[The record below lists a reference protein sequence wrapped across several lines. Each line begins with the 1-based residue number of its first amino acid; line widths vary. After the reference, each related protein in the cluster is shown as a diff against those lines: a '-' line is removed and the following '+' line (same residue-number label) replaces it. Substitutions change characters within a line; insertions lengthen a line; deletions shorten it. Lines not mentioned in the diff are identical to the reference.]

1 NHRNEGS
8 LLDADHPAKGVL
20 FARRSTAPLR
30 FPQENPMRYNIL
42 GRTGLFV
49 SELCLGTMTF
59 GGGSGIY
66 SSMGGL
72 QQKDADGLVKT
83 AIDAGINF
91 IDTSDV
97 YSKGLSEQITGQ
109 ALRNVGIAREDV
121 IVATKFFGPTGDGPN
136 ARGTSRSH
144 MLYALEGSL
153 KRLQVDHI
161 DLYQIH
167 GFDQITPMEET
178 LRALETVV
186 QQGKVRYIGV
196 SNWAAWQIAKAV
208 GISNQ
213 FNLSR
218 FASLQAHYTIAGRD
232 LERELVP
239 MMESEGIGLMVWS
252 PLAGGFLSGKYGR
265 DGAKDGDNRRATFD
279 FPPVNEERG
288 YDVIDAMKLIADAKG
303 VSVAQIALAWLL
315 HQKAVTS
322 VIIGAKK
329 PEQLDDNIAATKVAL
344 TGAEL
349 KTLDEVSKLPAE
361 YRGWVFEFQ
370 SKVRGDQLKQEPRGA
385 S

>member
-1 NHRNEGS
+1 
-8 LLDADHPAKGVL
+8 
-20 FARRSTAPLR
+20 
-30 FPQENPMRYNIL
+30 MRYNIL

-72 QQKDADGLVKT
+72 QQEETDGLVKT
-83 AIDAGINF
+83 AVNAGINF

-97 YSKGLSEQITGQ
+97 YSKGFSEQITGQ
-109 ALRNVGIAREDV
+109 ALRNLGIAREDV
-121 IVATKFFGPTGDGPN
+121 ILATKFFGPTGDGPN

-213 FNLSR
+213 FNLAR

-239 MMESEGIGLMVWS
+239 MMASEGIGLIVWS
-252 PLAGGFLSGKYGR
+252 PLAGGFLSGKYSR
-265 DGAKDGDNRRATFD
+265 DGARGGDSRRATFD

-288 YDVIDAMKLIADAKG
+288 YNVIDAMKPIAEAKG
-303 VSVAQIALAWLL
+303 VSIAQIALAWLL

-322 VIIGAKK
+322 VIIGARK

-344 TGAEL
+344 TDAEL

-361 YRGWVFEFQ
+361 YPGWVFEFQ
-370 SKVRGDQLKQEPRGA
+370 SKVRGDQLKQEPRRA
-385 S
+385 

>member
-1 NHRNEGS
+1 
-8 LLDADHPAKGVL
+8 
-20 FARRSTAPLR
+20 
-30 FPQENPMRYNIL
+30 MRCNIL

-72 QQKDADGLVKT
+72 QQKEADGLIKT

-109 ALRNVGIAREDV
+109 ALRNLGIAREDM

-213 FNLSR
+213 FNLAR

-252 PLAGGFLSGKYGR
+252 PLAGGFLSGKYSR
-265 DGAKDGDNRRATFD
+265 DGAREGDNRRATFD

-288 YDVIDAMKLIADAKG
+288 HNVIDAMKPIAAAKG
-303 VSVAQIALAWLL
+303 VSIARIALAWLL

-322 VIIGAKK
+322 VIIGARK

-344 TGAEL
+344 TDAEL

-361 YRGWVFEFQ
+361 YPGWVFEFQ

-385 S
+385 

>member
-1 NHRNEGS
+1 
-8 LLDADHPAKGVL
+8 
-20 FARRSTAPLR
+20 
-30 FPQENPMRYNIL
+30 MRYNIL
-42 GRTGLFV
+42 GHTGLFV

-72 QQKDADGLVKT
+72 QQGDADGLLKT

-97 YSKGLSEQITGQ
+97 YSKGLSEQITGE
-109 ALRNVGIAREDV
+109 ALRNAGIAREDV

-144 MLYALEGSL
+144 LLYALEASL

-239 MMESEGIGLMVWS
+239 MVESEGIGLMVWS
-252 PLAGGFLSGKYGR
+252 PLAGGFLSGKYSR

-288 YDVIDAMKLIADAKG
+288 YDVIDAMKPIAEAKC
-303 VSVAQIALAWLL
+303 VSIAQIALAWLL

-322 VIIGAKK
+322 VVIGAKK
-329 PEQLDDNIAATKVAL
+329 PEQLDDNLAATKVAL
-344 TGAEL
+344 TDAEL
-349 KTLDEVSKLPAE
+349 STLDEVSKLPGE
-361 YRGWVFEFQ
+361 YPGWVFEFQ
-370 SKVRGDQLKQEPRGA
+370 SKVRGDQLKREPRGA
-385 S
+385 

>member
-1 NHRNEGS
+1 
-8 LLDADHPAKGVL
+8 
-20 FARRSTAPLR
+20 
-30 FPQENPMRYNIL
+30 MRYNTL

-66 SSMGGL
+66 SNMGGL
-72 QQKDADGLVKT
+72 QQKEADDLVKT
-83 AIDAGINF
+83 AIDSGINL

-109 ALRNVGIAREDV
+109 ALRNLGIARKDV

-144 MLYALEGSL
+144 MLYALEASL

-178 LRALETVV
+178 LRALDTAV

-196 SNWAAWQIAKAV
+196 SNWAAWQITKAL

-213 FNLSR
+213 FNLAR
-218 FASLQAHYTIAGRD
+218 FASLQAYYTIAGRD
-232 LERELVP
+232 LERELAP
-239 MMESEGIGLMVWS
+239 MMESEGVGLMVWS
-252 PLAGGFLSGKYGR
+252 PLAGGFLSGKYSR
-265 DGAKDGDNRRATFD
+265 DGGTDGANRRDTFD
-279 FPPVNEERG
+279 FPPVDKERG
-288 YDVIDAMKLIADAKG
+288 YNVIDAMRPIAEAKG
-303 VSVAQIALAWLL
+303 VSIAQIALAWLL

-322 VIIGAKK
+322 VILGAKK
-329 PEQLDDNIAATKVAL
+329 PEQLKDNIAATKVVL
-344 TGAEL
+344 TDAEL
-349 KTLDEVSKLPAE
+349 KALDEVSKLPAE
-361 YRGWVFEFQ
+361 YPGWVFGFQ
-370 SKVRGDQLKQEPRGA
+370 SQVRSAQLIREPRGA
-385 S
+385 

>member
-1 NHRNEGS
+1 
-8 LLDADHPAKGVL
+8 
-20 FARRSTAPLR
+20 
-30 FPQENPMRYNIL
+30 
-42 GRTGLFV
+42 
-49 SELCLGTMTF
+49 
-59 GGGSGIY
+59 
-66 SSMGGL
+66 MGGL
-72 QQKDADGLVKT
+72 PQKESDDLVKT

-91 IDTSDV
+91 IDTANV
-97 YSKGLSEQITGQ
+97 YSQGLSEQITGQ
-109 ALRNVGIAREDV
+109 ALRTLGIAREDV
-121 IVATKFFGPTGDGPN
+121 IIATKFFGTMGEGPN

-144 MLYALEGSL
+144 MLYSLEASL
-153 KRLQVDHI
+153 KRLQVDHV

-167 GFDQITPMEET
+167 GFDRITPIEET

-213 FNLSR
+213 FNLAR
-218 FASLQAHYTIAGRD
+218 FASLQAYYTIAGRD

-265 DGAKDGDNRRATFD
+265 DGAKEGARRRDTFD
-279 FPPVNEERG
+279 FPPVDEERG
-288 YDVIDAMKLIADAKG
+288 YNVIDAMKQIAEAKG
-303 VSVAQIALAWLL
+303 VSIARIALAWLL

-322 VIIGAKK
+322 VIIGARK
-329 PEQLDDNIAATKVAL
+329 PEQLDDNIAATKVVL
-344 TGAEL
+344 TDAEL

-361 YRGWVFEFQ
+361 YPGWVFDFQ
-370 SKVRGDQLKQEPRGA
+370 SRVRAVQLKQEPRGA
-385 S
+385 

>member
-1 NHRNEGS
+1 
-8 LLDADHPAKGVL
+8 
-20 FARRSTAPLR
+20 
-30 FPQENPMRYNIL
+30 
-42 GRTGLFV
+42 
-49 SELCLGTMTF
+49 
-59 GGGSGIY
+59 
-66 SSMGGL
+66 
-72 QQKDADGLVKT
+72 
-83 AIDAGINF
+83 
-91 IDTSDV
+91 
-97 YSKGLSEQITGQ
+97 
-109 ALRNVGIAREDV
+109 
-121 IVATKFFGPTGDGPN
+121 
-136 ARGTSRSH
+136 
-144 MLYALEGSL
+144 
-153 KRLQVDHI
+153 
-161 DLYQIH
+161 
-167 GFDQITPMEET
+167 MEET

-196 SNWAAWQIAKAV
+196 SNWAAWQIAKAI

-265 DGAKDGDNRRATFD
+265 DGAQQGDNRRATFD

-288 YDVIDAMKLIADAKG
+288 YDVIDAMKPIADAKG

-315 HQKAVTS
+315 HQKSVTS

-329 PEQLDDNIAATKVAL
+329 PEQLDDNIAATKVGL
-344 TGAEL
+344 TDAEL
-349 KTLDEVSKLPAE
+349 KTLDEISKLPSE
-361 YRGWVFEFQ
+361 YPGWVFEFQ

-385 S
+385 

>member
-1 NHRNEGS
+1 
-8 LLDADHPAKGVL
+8 
-20 FARRSTAPLR
+20 
-30 FPQENPMRYNIL
+30 MRYNIL

-72 QQKDADGLVKT
+72 QQKEADGLVKT

-97 YSKGLSEQITGQ
+97 YSKGLSEQIAGQ
-109 ALRNVGIAREDV
+109 ALRNLGIAREDV
-121 IVATKFFGPTGDGPN
+121 ILATKFFGPTGDGPN

-144 MLYALEGSL
+144 MLYALEASL

-186 QQGKVRYIGV
+186 QQGKVHYIGV
-196 SNWAAWQIAKAV
+196 SNWAAWQIAKAI

-213 FNLSR
+213 FNLAR
-218 FASLQAHYTIAGRD
+218 FVSLQAHYTIAGRD

-239 MMESEGIGLMVWS
+239 MMQSEDIGLMVWS
-252 PLAGGFLSGKYGR
+252 PLAGGFLSGKYSR

-288 YDVIDAMKLIADAKG
+288 YNVIDAMKPIAAAKG
-303 VSVAQIALAWLL
+303 VSIAQIALAWLL

-329 PEQLDDNIAATKVAL
+329 LEQLDDNIAATKVSL
-344 TGAEL
+344 TDTEL

-361 YRGWVFEFQ
+361 YPGWVFEFQ

-385 S
+385 

>member
-1 NHRNEGS
+1 
-8 LLDADHPAKGVL
+8 
-20 FARRSTAPLR
+20 
-30 FPQENPMRYNIL
+30 
-42 GRTGLFV
+42 
-49 SELCLGTMTF
+49 
-59 GGGSGIY
+59 
-66 SSMGGL
+66 MGGL
-72 QQKDADGLVKT
+72 QQKEADGLVKT

-109 ALRNVGIAREDV
+109 ALRNLGIAREDV

-213 FNLSR
+213 FNLAR

-239 MMESEGIGLMVWS
+239 MMESEGISLMVWS
-252 PLAGGFLSGKYGR
+252 PLAGGFLSGKYSR
-265 DGAKDGDNRRATFD
+265 DGAKEGDNRRATFD

-288 YDVIDAMKLIADAKG
+288 YNVIDAMKPIAEAKG
-303 VSVAQIALAWLL
+303 VSIAQIALAWLL

-329 PEQLDDNIAATKVAL
+329 PGQLDDNIAATKVAL
-344 TGAEL
+344 TDAEL
-349 KTLDEVSKLPAE
+349 RTLDDISKLPAE
-361 YRGWVFEFQ
+361 YPGWVFDFQ
-370 SKVRGDQLKQEPRGA
+370 SKVRGDQLKQEPRGT
-385 S
+385 